1 MAIVNKTASRIAA
14 MFVSMA
20 VIGGMQLASV
30 PPAAALDKLVRTDS
44 IWGSRSMDSPKGAS
58 AGCPSGRV
66 VVGGG
71 AEIEGGGENEATQPR
86 LTWLFP
92 AGGFSFYAQA
102 ETPGHAPAPEPWT
115 LRVYAICADNKDLDG
130 YQVVYSQGSGH
141 DSQPFKKSV
150 TRCPAGTVA
159 YGAGGF
165 ITYKNFGES
174 QGGVG
179 LQLVRTSGPLDI
191 ARATAR
197 EYPGGHPGAW
207 EVAAIAIC
215 SAPAGGIHAENT
227 GGEGEKATHRC
238 SSDRSVHGAGGG
250 GGLDDGGP
258 VHLQYIIPNEELTHV
273 FVRLTGKLKP
283 AIGGMAASATCA
295 E

>member
-1 MAIVNKTASRIAA
+1 MAIVNKIALRIAA

-30 PPAAALDKLVRTDS
+30 SPAAALDGLVRTDKVS
-44 IWGSRSMDSPKGAS
+44 GSRSMESPKSAD
-58 AGCPSGRV
+58 AGCPAGKI

-71 AEIEGGGENEATQPR
+71 AEIEGGGENEANQPR
-86 LTWLFP
+86 LTLLFP
-92 AGGFSFYAQA
+92 LVSFFRAAA
-102 ETPGHAPAPEPWT
+102 EIRGHAPAQELWT
-115 LRVYAICADNKDLDG
+115 LRVYAICADAKDLDDYG
-130 YQVVYSQGSGH
+130 IIVSPGSGH

-150 TRCPAGTVA
+150 ARCPDGTVA

-165 ITYKNFGES
+165 IHYLHSGES

-179 LQLVRTSGPLDI
+179 LQLVHTSGPLDI

-197 EYPGGHPGAW
+197 KYPGGHPGAW
-207 EVAAIAIC
+207 EVAAVAIC
-215 SAPAGGIHAENT
+215 AAPAGGIRAENT

-238 SSDRSVHGAGGG
+238 SSGRAVHGAGGG

-258 VHLQYIIPNEELTHV
+258 VHLRHIISNEELTHV

-283 AIGGMAASATCA
+283 AIGGMVASATCA